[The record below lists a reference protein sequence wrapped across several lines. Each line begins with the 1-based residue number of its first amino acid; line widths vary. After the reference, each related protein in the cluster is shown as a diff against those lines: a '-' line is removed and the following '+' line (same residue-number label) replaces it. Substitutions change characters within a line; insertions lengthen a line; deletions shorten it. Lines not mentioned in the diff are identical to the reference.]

1 VVQFALSITLIISTL
16 VVHQQL
22 AFIQNTDLGFN
33 RENVVVIETY
43 NTGVRRENLF
53 TYRQKIEQ
61 YAGVLGHTVTDAAPG
76 HSPDASV
83 IEIAGRS
90 DRPKVN
96 VMFAD
101 FQFAKALGIPLLKGR
116 DFDPQFPSD
125 STQAVLIN
133 ETACRSLGVT
143 PEQAIGMEIRPLY
156 FDSLQHKVI
165 GVLKDYHFLSLR
177 ETIDPLIILASY
189 RYPGTLAV
197 RVRPGALQNTLA
209 QLQRDWQ
216 ELDPAHPFEY
226 RMLDDRLARLYKTE
240 EKQGKLFGFFAAAAI
255 FIACLGMFGLATLL
269 AVQRSKEI
277 GVRKVLGASV
287 ASITALLTRDF
298 LRLVVL
304 AILLAVPFAYYWMQ
318 QWLTDFAYRI
328 DLHWWMFAAAGLTAV
343 AVAVL
348 TVGFQSIR
356 AALANPVQAL
366 RSE

>member
-1 VVQFALSITLIISTL
+1 
-16 VVHQQL
+16 
-22 AFIQNTDLGFN
+22 
-33 RENVVVIETY
+33 
-43 NTGVRRENLF
+43 
-53 TYRQKIEQ
+53 
-61 YAGVLGHTVTDAAPG
+61 
-76 HSPDASV
+76 
-83 IEIAGRS
+83 
-90 DRPKVN
+90 
-96 VMFAD
+96 
-101 FQFAKALGIPLLKGR
+101 
-116 DFDPQFPSD
+116 
-125 STQAVLIN
+125 
-133 ETACRSLGVT
+133 
-143 PEQAIGMEIRPLY
+143 
-156 FDSLQHKVI
+156 
-165 GVLKDYHFLSLR
+165 
-177 ETIDPLIILASY
+177 
-189 RYPGTLAV
+189 
-197 RVRPGALQNTLA
+197 
-209 QLQRDWQ
+209 
-216 ELDPAHPFEY
+216 
-226 RMLDDRLARLYKTE
+226 MLDDRLARLYKTE